1 MSASTDRRNRQTAR
15 TAGTD
20 KKTLAAQK
28 ELKKQKREK
37 TKWIIVSAVIVL
49 FFAFV
54 LYLNT
59 GAFYRGING
68 LTVNYPANAEL
79 NIEAGSRSFSVAECN
94 YVYNMQY
101 MNLVSSYG
109 DYTSIIGL
117 NTNQPL
123 DEQQCGMTEEENYTW
138 DQYFIDSTRNFL
150 TQLTVLNAY
159 GEKLGITLDDD
170 DMAVIEENLASFDAA
185 TQYGYASPDKFIA
198 GNYGRGANL
207 SVVRD
212 ILELQQLAAKVQEH
226 VSDGFS
232 FTADE
237 LNEKYESVKNDYDK
251 FDYDFYFVKAA
262 TETTVDDEG
271 NENEEAPTEEALAA
285 AKTTA
290 EAILAHMTGEEMSLA
305 DAAKAEVSDAAVTE
319 KKAVAG
325 SEVEDAV
332 SEWLTNA
339 DRVAGDAAALEADDG
354 AYVVVFGSRDGNEAS
369 TEESGDMSQRDF
381 IADGLLRDE
390 ALDKWSE
397 TVLDKATSACEIDT
411 AFGMR
416 YVGR

>member
-1 MSASTDRRNRQTAR
+1 MSASTDRKNRQTAR

-37 TKWIIVSAVIVL
+37 TKWIIVSVIIVL

-138 DQYFIDSTRNFL
+138 DQYFVDSTKNFL
-150 TQLTVLNAY
+150 TQLTILNAY
-159 GEKLGITLDDD
+159 GEKLGITLDDE
-170 DMAVIEENLASFDAA
+170 DMAIIEENLSSFDAA

-198 GNYGRGANL
+198 GNYGKGANL
-207 SVVRD
+207 DIVRD
-212 ILELQQLAAKVQEH
+212 ILELQQVAAKVQEY
-226 VSDGFS
+226 VSGGFTFS
-232 FTADE
+232 ADE

-251 FDYDFYFVKAA
+251 FDYSFYLVKAA
-262 TETTVDDEG
+262 TEKTVDDEG
-271 NENEEAPTEEALAA
+271 NETEEAPTEEALAA

-290 EAILAHMTGEEMSLA
+290 DAIYAHMTDEGMSLA
-305 DAAKAEVSDAAVTE
+305 DAAKAEVADASVSE

-325 SEVEDAV
+325 SEVEAAV

-339 DRVAGDAAALEADDG
+339 DRVEGDATALKSDDG
-354 AYVVVFGSRDGNEAS
+354 AYVVVFGSRDGNEAP
-369 TEESGDMSQRDF
+369 TEESGDMSYRDF
-381 IADGLLRDE
+381 IADSLLRDE
-390 ALDKWSE
+390 ALDSWAE
-397 TVLDKATSACEIDT
+397 TTLDKVTAACEVDT